1 MASCRILVADDDR
14 MLRTLLA
21 HKLKKIPCDVVEA
34 PDGKQALDILARE
47 QIDLVILDGMMPVM
61 DGIETLQRIRSDEAL
76 SDLPVLM
83 LTARRGE
90 EDAVSALKL
99 GATDYISKP
108 FSREELIIRINRVLD
123 MSPRP

>member
-1 MASCRILVADDDR
+1 
-14 MLRTLLA
+14 
-21 HKLKKIPCDVVEA
+21 
-34 PDGKQALDILARE
+34 
-47 QIDLVILDGMMPVM
+47 M

-108 FSREELIIRINRVLD
+108 FSPEELIIRINRVLD